1 MKKLFVALMAVLVLV
16 SCGEKNEVK
25 TPADVV
31 MLSAGVMDVA
41 AAKIEN
47 ATTADEI
54 IEGTKKRVQD
64 YQGLVIKMKGTG
76 VSRSVTV
83 RKISNG
89 VGVERV
95 FPINSPVVAYVKVVS
110 HGKVRRAKLY
120 YLRDRKGK
128 AAKIKQKI

>member
-1 MKKLFVALMAVLVLV
+1 MNMKLVA
-16 SCGEKNEVK
+16 EV
-25 TPADVV
+25 TASQIRNDLPTISIGDTVV
-31 MLSAGVMDVA
+31 VGV
-41 AAKIEN
+41 N
-47 ATTADEI
+47 I
-54 IEGTKKRVQD
+54 IEGNKKRVQD
-64 YQGLVIKMKGTG
+64 YQGLVIKMRGTG
-76 VSRSVTV
+76 VSRSFTV

-95 FPINSPVVAYVKVVS
+95 FPLNSPVIAYVKVVS